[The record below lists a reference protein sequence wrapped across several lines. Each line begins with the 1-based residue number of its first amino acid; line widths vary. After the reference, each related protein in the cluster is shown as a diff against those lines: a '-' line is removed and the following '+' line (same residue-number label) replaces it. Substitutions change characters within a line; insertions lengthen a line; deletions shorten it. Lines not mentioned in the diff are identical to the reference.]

1 MSETI
6 TQDTSQEP
14 IRIGYYLGF
23 SAFLLAFGCV
33 AGYIL
38 AAMEPAFGESLLTL
52 FQEMVAAEIMDNE
65 PPMLALQ
72 LFLNNLQACV
82 IIFIGGAL
90 LGVISVA
97 ILGFNGII
105 IGAILQI
112 LQKESG
118 AIVLLAAIVPHG
130 LFELPAVIASGALGL
145 MLGRAVRD
153 EFAGTRDA
161 AMEASRLGWI
171 FVWYIIPFVAVAAC
185 IEAFITPVVLL
196 MVT

>member
-1 MSETI
+1 MSDTI
-6 TQDTSQEP
+6 IQEPLQEP
-14 IRIGYYLGF
+14 IKIGYYLTF
-23 SAFLLAFGCV
+23 SALVLAFGCV
-33 AGYIL
+33 AGYVL
-38 AAMEPAFGESLLTL
+38 AAVEPTFGESLLTL

-90 LGVISVA
+90 LGIISVA
-97 ILGFNGII
+97 ILAFNGII

-112 LQKESG
+112 LQKEAG
-118 AIVLLAAIVPHG
+118 TIVLLAAIIPHG

-161 AMEASRLGWI
+161 ATEAYRLGRI
-171 FVWYIIPFVAVAAC
+171 FVRYIIPFVAVAAC